1 MSFSLDKR
9 VELELREMPGNN
21 VSFPAFV
28 TLQVNVVFYEAVV
41 ADFRWAML
49 DLCVCTQETYGYF
62 LYLLFIR

>member
-21 VSFPAFV
+21 VSFPA
-28 TLQVNVVFYEAVV
+28 QVNVVFYEAVV
-41 ADFRWAML
+41 VDFRRAML